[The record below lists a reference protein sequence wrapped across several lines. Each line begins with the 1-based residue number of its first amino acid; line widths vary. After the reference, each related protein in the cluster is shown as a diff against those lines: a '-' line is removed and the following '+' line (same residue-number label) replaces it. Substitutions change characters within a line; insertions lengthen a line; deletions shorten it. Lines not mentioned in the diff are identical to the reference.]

1 MKKTLPILVALLLSC
16 GAAANAAATPMPVSL
31 TQVTPTTYS
40 ASVGDD
46 ERTNT
51 FSLDFSAIPAG
62 LTSLTAFVTAN
73 FAGGTGYDVTGVS
86 FDGVS
91 FTAVVNFIAGNYG
104 VDVWSYQLDNVI
116 HGPHSLV
123 ITGIKMGAPE
133 TGFSASLGLSN
144 TPTLL
149 PTIIV
154 SSIAEPETST
164 MVLAGLGVMGIVS
177 RRRRKT

>member
-1 MKKTLPILVALLLSC
+1 MKKILSILVTLALGC
-16 GAAANAAATPMPVSL
+16 GAAVNAAATPIPVSL
-31 TQVTPTTYS
+31 VQVTPTTYS

-46 ERTNT
+46 ESTNT

-62 LTSLTAFVTAN
+62 LTNLTAFVTAN

-104 VDVWSYQLDNVI
+104 IDVWSYQLDNVS
-116 HGPHSLV
+116 HGQHSLV
-123 ITGIKMGAPE
+123 VTGIEMGESE

-149 PTIIV
+149 PTVIV
-154 SSIAEPETST
+154 SSIAEPGTSA
-164 MVLAGLGVMGIVS
+164 MVLAGLGVMGLVS

>member
-1 MKKTLPILVALLLSC
+1 
-16 GAAANAAATPMPVSL
+16 MPVSL

-104 VDVWSYQLDNVI
+104 VDVWSY
-116 HGPHSLV
+116 HS
-123 ITGIKMGAPE
+123 
-133 TGFSASLGLSN
+133 
-144 TPTLL
+144 
-149 PTIIV
+149 
-154 SSIAEPETST
+154 SST
-164 MVLAGLGVMGIVS
+164 VAG
-177 RRRRKT
+177 RKSMI